1 MTTHYQLKTHE
12 FTTDIFIKQFEIEIL
27 HYQGKLFTNLRLCY
41 LSFIQLSN
49 FELTFIGKDSF
60 ICKTWLIVVLSN
72 VLLQ

>member
-49 FELTFIGKDSF
+49 FELKFIGKDRF

>member
-12 FTTDIFIKQFEIEIL
+12 FTTDIFMKQFEIEIL

-49 FELTFIGKDSF
+49 FKLTFSQIKLQHCSSVKIVSF
-60 ICKTWLIVVLSN
+60 TKHGSL
-72 VLLQ
+72 